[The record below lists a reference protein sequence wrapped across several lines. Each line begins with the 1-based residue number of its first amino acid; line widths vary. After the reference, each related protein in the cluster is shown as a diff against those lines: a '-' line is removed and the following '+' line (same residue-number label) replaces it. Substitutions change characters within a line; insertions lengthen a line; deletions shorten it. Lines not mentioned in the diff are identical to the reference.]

1 MQHINVENV
10 DMKAN
15 RIVFR
20 KIKQQYDLLVMKSAY
35 VLAEMDLQYD
45 ENFKQ
50 EPHFMMDPETFAKTH
65 IPVVSNET
73 RISSLMHQIKAL
85 EELRSSLLDEEKYL
99 KVREAEELLIKL
111 KKELKR
117 INNGI

>member
-45 ENFKQ
+45 ENFTQ

-65 IPVVSNET
+65 APIVPSSSKT
-73 RISSLMHQIKAL
+73 SSLINQIRAL
-85 EELRSSLLDEEKYL
+85 EELKSALLDEEKYEE
-99 KVREAEELLIKL
+99 VQEAVELLTKL
-111 KKELKR
+111 RKELNR
-117 INNGI
+117 LW